1 MTLGRR
7 PGGRLHARSRVQ
19 EDAETN
25 LIEEAGTAGDNVAV
39 TTAAAVLLEQ
49 SQASSP
55 VSMPYSTATITLDA
69 SIA

>member
-1 MTLGRR
+1 
-7 PGGRLHARSRVQ
+7 VQ